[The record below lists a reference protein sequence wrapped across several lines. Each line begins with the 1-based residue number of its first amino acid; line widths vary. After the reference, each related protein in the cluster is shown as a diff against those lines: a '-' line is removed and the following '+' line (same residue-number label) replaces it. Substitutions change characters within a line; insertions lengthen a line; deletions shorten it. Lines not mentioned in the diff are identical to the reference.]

1 MDYFDKIKEGLA
13 DKLKGKELTMDSEF
27 KGLGI
32 DSLDLVDLVFQ
43 LEEELN
49 TQFEDEELMQIKTVR
64 DLCQLIDKKV
74 KQPIAYAIGFLF
86 VVQAKLVSS
95 LQAVVHTTYVQ
106 Q

>member
-1 MDYFDKIKEGLA
+1 
-13 DKLKGKELTMDSEF
+13 SEF
-27 KGLGI
+27 KALGI

-74 KQPIAYAIGFLF
+74 K
-86 VVQAKLVSS
+86 
-95 LQAVVHTTYVQ
+95 
-106 Q
+106 

>member
-13 DKLKGKELTMDSEF
+13 DKLKGKELTMASEF
-27 KGLGI
+27 KALGI

-74 KQPIAYAIGFLF
+74 K
-86 VVQAKLVSS
+86 
-95 LQAVVHTTYVQ
+95 
-106 Q
+106 

>member
-74 KQPIAYAIGFLF
+74 K
-86 VVQAKLVSS
+86 
-95 LQAVVHTTYVQ
+95 
-106 Q
+106 

>member
-27 KGLGI
+27 KALGI

-74 KQPIAYAIGFLF
+74 KQPIAHAIGFLF
-86 VVQAKLVSS
+86 LKQECPNILFMIG
-95 LQAVVHTTYVQ
+95 
-106 Q
+106 

>member
-13 DKLKGKELTMDSEF
+13 DKLKCKELTMDSEF
-27 KGLGI
+27 KALGI

-74 KQPIAYAIGFLF
+74 K
-86 VVQAKLVSS
+86 
-95 LQAVVHTTYVQ
+95 
-106 Q
+106 